1 MIQPFSGRIFSGRL
15 LQFVLLSFALS
26 GCATTPQIPSA
37 ELDRLWQQHRQSL
50 EQKNDWALTARI
62 AGSTEDD
69 GWSGKLS
76 WQQAGGN
83 YQIHFQAPF
92 GQGTMQLL
100 GDPNQVQMRTS
111 DEQMVVAEDVE
122 SLLFQ
127 QLGWRLPLKGLRYW
141 VRGLPM
147 PVAAAQLAPVMAF
160 DEAGRLASLQQS
172 QWRVNYEAYDRV
184 GELVLPK
191 KVYLE
196 NHTVSLRLVIDR
208 WQGKGQISG
217 QSRRQINQQ

>member
-1 MIQPFSGRIFSGRL
+1 MIQPFSGQNFPGL
-15 LQFVLLSFALS
+15 LLRFALLGSVLVSSMLS
-26 GCATTPQIPSA
+26 GCATVPRLPSV

-50 EQKNDWALTARI
+50 EQKDNWVLTARI

-92 GQGTMQLL
+92 GQGAVQLL
-100 GDPNQVQMRTS
+100 GDPYRVQMRTS
-111 DEQMVVAEDVE
+111 DEQMVVADNAE
-122 SLLFQ
+122 SLLYQ

-141 VRGLPM
+141 VLGLPM
-147 PVAAAQLAPVMAF
+147 PVATPAQVSPVLAL

-172 QWRVNYEAYDRV
+172 QWRV
-184 GELVLPK
+184 
-191 KVYLE
+191 
-196 NHTVSLRLVIDR
+196 
-208 WQGKGQISG
+208 KGFLSG
-217 QSRRQINQQ
+217 YF

>member
-1 MIQPFSGRIFSGRL
+1 ML
-15 LQFVLLSFALS
+15 LRFVLLGAVSVSVMLA
-26 GCATTPQIPSA
+26 GCATAPQLPSS
-37 ELDRLWQQHRQSL
+37 ELNRLWQQQRLSL
-50 EQKNDWALTARI
+50 EQQNDWVLTARI

-92 GQGTMQLL
+92 GQGAVQLL
-100 GDPNQVQMRTS
+100 GGPDQVQMRTS
-111 DEQMVVAEDVE
+111 DGQMVVADDAE

-141 VRGLPM
+141 VLGLPM
-147 PVAAAQLAPVMAF
+147 PVTAPAQLSPVLVF
-160 DEAGRLASLQQS
+160 DDVGLLASLQQS
-172 QWRVNYEAYDRV
+172 HWRVNYEAYHRV

-196 NHTVSLRLVIDR
+196 NHAVSLRLVIDD
-208 WQGKGQISG
+208 WQFKGQS
-217 QSRRQINQQ
+217 SDQINEQ